1 MRYKDDKLRERLAS
15 EYVLGTLQ
23 GGARRRFE
31 RLLKEDAALRAVVDS
46 WQERLNP
53 LAEALPPEEPP
64 ARVWREIA
72 RRTAPPRKERSGL
85 WYSIGFW
92 RSLGT
97 AASAVAVM
105 LALYIGLLPTPTPAP
120 TYIVVLV
127 NEQAQAAWVLSADL
141 GSKRVTV
148 QTLRPQAVPID
159 KAFELWLLPG
169 VGHKPRSLGLI
180 PVTGNVTLPLPEQAA
195 SELSKGR
202 GFAVSQE
209 PAGGSPTG
217 LPTGPVLFQGQ
228 ALSL

>member
-1 MRYKDDKLRERLAS
+1 MRYNDDKLRERLAS

-31 RLLKEDAALRAVVDS
+31 RLPKEDAALRAVVDS
-46 WQERLNP
+46 WQKRLNS
-53 LAEALPPEEPP
+53 LADALPPEEPP
-64 ARVWREIA
+64 NRVWREIA
-72 RRTAPPRKERSGL
+72 RRTAPPSKERSGL

-92 RSLGT
+92 RSLGV

-120 TYIVVLV
+120 TYIVVLA
-127 NEQAQAAWVLSADL
+127 NEQAQAVWVLSADL

-159 KAFELWLLPG
+159 KAFELWLLPDTG
-169 VGHKPRSLGLI
+169 QPRSLGLI
-180 PVTGNVTLPLPEQAA
+180 PVTGHLTLPLSEPVA
-195 SELSKGR
+195 SELGQGR